1 MIKKLVKNIFKKNK
15 LYYDWWAE
23 TDTMIQIVVNDGDWK
38 HDHLRL
44 RKIMKDNGFDY
55 LGRYITDE
63 SNGDDTFS
71 AQYIFYY
78 NIDN

>member
-15 LYYDWWAE
+15 LYYDWWCE
-23 TDTMIQIVVNDGDWK
+23 TDTMVQIVVNDGDWK

-44 RKIMKDNGFDY
+44 RNIMKDNGFDY

-63 SNGDDTFS
+63 SNDDDTFS

-78 NIDN
+78 NTDN